1 MAAGS
6 SVDPPSLL
14 AAGER
19 TLTLALAPPT
29 VGMSCEVSY
38 HGADAGPDEAWATF
52 VTSAVAVKKKGF
64 TPSTSYVFRLRVR
77 SADATADSEWSPY
90 SAQSSAFRTA
100 AVGDEA
106 KALARP
112 PSLRC
117 AEAEALTWTWPSVD
131 GAQSYSLEWSA
142 LPLAGSWTAVSS
154 ALTRC
159 AVRKKNLTPGG
170 KPYAIR
176 VRAAFDGGA
185 LGPWSAPSAAA
196 CTLRVAQPFK
206 NLLGA
211 GRALVSSAREAVHI
225 DALGAQPSK
234 RKLVALYFSAHWCPP
249 CRAFTPRL
257 AAQFASLKQTCADV
271 ELDVVFVSLDRSE
284 SAFAEYLA
292 EQRRAA
298 GSANGWFALPWAAAS
313 TREKAASFFK
323 VEGIPRL
330 IVFNSAGGIVSSSTQ
345 AEALT
350 PAQLRTWSG

>member
-1 MAAGS
+1 MESTPA
-6 SVDPPSLL
+6 DPLSLL
-14 AAGER
+14 AAGET

-29 VGMSCEVSY
+29 AGMSCEVSY
-38 HGADAGPDEAWATF
+38 RAADAGADEAWATF
-52 VTSAVAVKKKGF
+52 ATSAAAVKKKGF
-64 TPSTSYVFRLRVR
+64 APESSYVFRMRVR
-77 SADATADSEWSPY
+77 AADATAESEWSPY
-90 SAQSSAFRTA
+90 SAHCEFSTVS
-100 AVGDEA
+100 VGDEA
-106 KALARP
+106 KALSRP
-112 PSLRC
+112 PTLRC
-117 AEAEALTWTWPSVD
+117 AEAEALTWTWPAVE

-142 LPLAGSWTAVSS
+142 LPLAGSWTEVSS

-170 KPYAIR
+170 KSYAIR

-257 AAQFASLKQTCADV
+257 AAQFAALKQTCTDV

-284 SAFAEYLA
+284 SAFAKYLA

-298 GSANGWFALPWAAAS
+298 GTARGWFALPWAAAS
-313 TREKAASFFK
+313 TREKAASFFR

-330 IVFNSAGGIVSSSTQ
+330 IVFNSTGTIVSSSTQ

-350 PAQLRTWSG
+350 PAQLRAWSK